1 MTSLGGGRQ
10 PGGCGEVVACSGKA
24 GKSMRTAR
32 LRGAL
37 SCSVRAPPEA
47 LAVRAELLANF
58 LKMLQQT
65 MSETSA
71 YGSNSQMKSVTAALI
86 VDFQS

>member
-1 MTSLGGGRQ
+1 VVGGSQAVAARSSLARARQASRCARRGRAEH
-10 PGGCGEVVACSGKA
+10 CRA
-24 GKSMRTAR
+24 
-32 LRGAL
+32 
-37 SCSVRAPPEA
+37 SVRAPPEA